1 MRMLLFFAGLIAVLT
16 SSCADPELDA
26 LMDDYCD
33 CINRNKNSQAGQF
46 ECIELMDSIQE
57 KYKNQPRK
65 LNKVLEKTN
74 ECY

>member
-1 MRMLLFFAGLIAVLT
+1 MLKLIIGISLIGFLV
-16 SSCADPELDA
+16 SCEDPELND
-26 LMDDYCD
+26 LMDDYCE
-33 CINRNKNSQAGQF
+33 CISTTRYDKASNF
-46 ECIELMDSIQE
+46 ECIELMDSIQN

>member
-1 MRMLLFFAGLIAVLT
+1 MRKAFYLVGFVTLLSA
-16 SSCADPELDA
+16 CADPELDA

-33 CINRNKNSQAGQF
+33 CINRNKNRQDIQF
-46 ECIELMDSIQE
+46 ECVEIMDTIQQ

>member
-1 MRMLLFFAGLIAVLT
+1 MKNLIYLLSLATLLF
-16 SSCADPELDA
+16 SCADPELDS

-33 CINRNKNSQAGQF
+33 CINRNKSFEAGQF

-65 LNKVLEKTN
+65 MSKVLEKTN

>member
-1 MRMLLFFAGLIAVLT
+1 MRKVFYLVAFTTVLY
-16 SSCADPELDA
+16 SCSDPELDA
-26 LMDDYCD
+26 MMDDYCD
-33 CINRNKNSQAGQF
+33 CINRNKNFQAGQF

-57 KYKNQPRK
+57 KYKRQPRK